1 MGRTLRRTLFVLLP
15 LSLALSVLLVCWR
28 DDLHSMAGILRGVR
42 FRWFAA
48 AILLYFGS
56 IVIWALRWRVSLSY
70 LGFGVG
76 LKDLY
81 LILSGS
87 VFINNVTPLF
97 RGGADPLGRVY
108 LLGKL
113 RGVPYSSALSTTFL
127 DHLFDFPVV
136 ISFLM
141 LGLLLGISLPFP
153 LHWFLLL
160 WLFFL
165 LFPPFLVFGVVR
177 KEVGMGALGR
187 LLNRL
192 ARLLGR
198 GKGALPPIREMYRS
212 SSSVLSSWR
221 CVVPLLLLSLLMWSL
236 DLLRL
241 FLVFLSLGYRPGLPM
256 LLLATS
262 LPTLAGLVPFLPG
275 GLVLVEATMLSV
287 FTFFRVPLPTALAA
301 TLLERMISLLLSTLV
316 GAGVL
321 SYLGLT
327 GPSPLRRARP
337 PKG

>member
-1 MGRTLRRTLFVLLP
+1 MKRGFKSILILLP
-15 LSLALSVLLVCWR
+15 LLLALSVLAVFWR
-28 DDLHSMAGILRGVR
+28 DDLYSAAGVLRGVQL
-42 FRWFAA
+42 RWFVA
-48 AILLYFGS
+48 AIALYFGS

-70 LGFGVG
+70 LGFGVD
-76 LKDLY
+76 LKGLY

-87 VFINNVTPLF
+87 VFINNITPLF

-141 LGLLLGISLPFP
+141 LGLLLGVSLPFSLP
-153 LHWFLLL
+153 WFLFL
-160 WLFFL
+160 WLFLL
-165 LFPPFLVFGVVR
+165 LFPPSLVFGVVR
-177 KEVGMGALGR
+177 KEVGVKVLGKVLSRLGR
-187 LLNRL
+187 LLGR
-192 ARLLGR
+192 RRSLLSSV
-198 GKGALPPIREMYRS
+198 REMYRS
-212 SSSVLSSWR
+212 SSSVLSTWR
-221 CVVPLLLLSLLMWSL
+221 CVLPLLLLSLLIWLL

-241 FLVFLSLGYRPGLPM
+241 FLVFLSLSYRPGLPM

-301 TLLERMISLLLSTLV
+301 VLLERTISLILSTLV

-321 SYLGLT
+321 SYLGLS
-327 GPSPLRRARP
+327 GLPLARRRP
-337 PKG
+337 TKG